1 MQRIAIVM
9 SILLLFAVAQSS
21 FQTQL
26 LNTGTI
32 IGETP
37 STIFENGFEEGNFSA
52 WTGTNVYQGQ
62 FLTCVTATG
71 EATPPHHGTY
81 QAKAEINGSLPSTSA
96 YAYKDL
102 PTTNTTTN
110 LRCYVYLSTYYT
122 PWQPHETYLATI
134 AQDDSILCQIGL
146 TETTGE
152 LVFIAFANGNT
163 IILYSTKTLT
173 TGVWH
178 CIEMQRI
185 QDQENGE
192 YHVWLDET
200 ELTEFR
206 LTNLNTSSLIADRIY
221 VGNYHG
227 CAAHPP
233 NQVTFYI
240 DCVKVSSTYIGKE

>member
-1 MQRIAIVM
+1 MHRIAVAM

-26 LNTGTI
+26 QNTGTI

-52 WTGTNVYQGQ
+52 WTGIDVYEGQ

-81 QAKAEINGSLPSTSA
+81 QAKAEINGSLMSTSA

-102 PTTNTTTN
+102 QTTNTTTN
-110 LRCYVYLSTYYT
+110 LRCYVYLSTYYA
-122 PWQPHETYLATI
+122 PWQPHETYLITI
-134 AQDDSILCQIGL
+134 AQDEGILCQIGL

-152 LVFIAFANGNT
+152 LVFIASAGNT
-163 IILYSTKTLT
+163 FIIYSSKTLT
-173 TGVWH
+173 TGTWH
-178 CIEMQRI
+178 YIEIQRI
-185 QDQENGE
+185 KDPENGE
-192 YHVWLDET
+192 YHAWLDGT

-206 LTNLNTSSLIADRIY
+206 LTNLNTSSSTANRIY

-227 CAAHPP
+227 CAYHPP
-233 NQVTFYI
+233 NQVTFYM
-240 DCVKVSSTYIGKE
+240 DCVKVSSAYIGKE